1 MNSEAW
7 AGGADQLDSES
18 DKWQELQEAE
28 EEEEEE

>member
-7 AGGADQLDSES
+7 AGADLLDSES

-28 EEEEEE
+28 EEEE